1 MMNRCVRY
9 IGIIVAAIFA
19 SLSGVAAQTATE
31 ALDKA
36 AKAFE
41 ASGGMKVNFTMTFSE
56 NGKTAETQTGVI
68 DLRGDKFVLRI
79 PGMSIFYNGKDQ
91 WVYVENNEEVN
102 LTTPTGDELLTT
114 NPILLLRYYK
124 KNFNAYMKNANVS
137 IGGAS
142 VWNIELKPKSKGSIV
157 SVSMLVNK
165 KTYFPEQIT
174 VVPKSGQET
183 KVRINKV
190 VTGVN
195 QSDGFFVF
203 DAKKYPNAE
212 VIDLR

>member
-1 MMNRCVRY
+1 MYKFVRY
-9 IGIIVAAIFA
+9 IGIVIAVIFA
-19 SLSGVAAQTATE
+19 SLSGATAQTAAE
-31 ALDKA
+31 VLDKA

-41 ASGGMKVNFTMTFSE
+41 ASGGMKVNFTMAISE
-56 NGKTAETQTGVI
+56 KGKSGETQTGVI
-68 DLRGDKFVLRI
+68 DLKGDKFVLRI

-102 LTTPTGDELLTT
+102 ITTPTGDELLTT
-114 NPILLLRYYK
+114 NPILLIKHYK
-124 KNFNAYMKNANVS
+124 KSFDALMKSSNSSV
-137 IGGAS
+137 GGVS
-142 VWNIELKPKSKGSIV
+142 VWNIELKPKSKGNIE
-157 SVSMLVNK
+157 SVRMLVNK

-174 VVPKSGQET
+174 VVPNSGQET
-183 KVRINKV
+183 KVRVNKI

-203 DAKKYPNAE
+203 DAKKYPDAE